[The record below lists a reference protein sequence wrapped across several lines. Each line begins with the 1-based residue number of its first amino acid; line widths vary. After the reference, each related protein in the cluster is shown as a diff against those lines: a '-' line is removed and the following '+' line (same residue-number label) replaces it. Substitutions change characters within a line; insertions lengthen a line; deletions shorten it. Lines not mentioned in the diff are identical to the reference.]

1 MNILKL
7 VKQCQSLIFKAIF
20 CAFLTLIFNQNALA
34 DDPPPNTPGNSQGVV
49 ADGFNRFINKVDA
62 LTSRA
67 ITEQDFVEYID
78 LMFLAFAVFLVVTT
92 MHSYS
97 NGAASLADIFSV
109 ILLISMTKFLMV
121 NYDSLVTGVWGVAV
135 GVANSLQRGMVGND
149 DLFFGPRFI
158 GSIMESV
165 MFSGG
170 SWTAPFRAVKA
181 ALIVFLCSGL
191 MILLSM
197 LSYVSAIW
205 AFWGFS
211 LAKLIGLLFVP
222 TLLFERLSFL
232 FDGWLRFMFG
242 FFVYYIIARLNLVMV
257 ACAIALFLG
266 VGLPP
271 TPQSSPIEFPDVES
285 FFEVYGLL
293 TFTLVGILALFSTG
307 KFAGSI
313 VAGAGG
319 GGMGSAILGATRA
332 IGKLAAK

>member
-7 VKQCQSLIFKAIF
+7 FKFCQGLILKVIL
-20 CAFLTLIFNQNALA
+20 CTFLTLTVNQYALA
-34 DDPPPNTPGNSQGVV
+34 DDPAPNTPSNEQGVV
-49 ADGFNRFINKVDA
+49 AGGFNRFINKVEA

-67 ITEQDFVEYID
+67 ITEQDFVEFVD
-78 LMFLAFAVFLVVTT
+78 MMFLAFSVYLIVTT
-92 MHSYS
+92 MYNYS
-97 NGAASLADIFSV
+97 LKAASLADIFSM
-109 ILLISMTKFLMV
+109 ILLISMTKMLMV
-121 NYDSLVTGVWGVAV
+121 NFDSLVSACWGVAV

-170 SWTAPFRAVKA
+170 SWTQPFRAVKA
-181 ALIVFLCSGL
+181 AMIVFMASGM

-197 LSYVSAIW
+197 LSYISAIW

-211 LAKLIGLLFVP
+211 LSKLIGLLFVP
-222 TLLFERLSFL
+222 TLLFEKLHFL

-242 FFVYYIIARLNLVMV
+242 FVVYYIIARLNLVMV
-257 ACAIALFLG
+257 ACSLALYLG

-293 TFTLVGILALFSTG
+293 TFTFVGILALFSTG
-307 KFAGSI
+307 KFAGTI

-332 IGKLAAK
+332 IGKIAAK